1 MQTQIDRVLS
11 EDVDSGPL
19 SGLAAVICNS
29 KGKRYRGGFGQTC
42 AEGTAL
48 SGDTVSAIASMTKLL
63 KMWPRWGELADG

>member
-11 EDVDSGPL
+11 EDVDSGSL

-29 KGKRYRGGFGQTC
+29 QGKIYRGGFGQTG

-48 SGDTVSAIASMTKLL
+48 FVDTVSAIASMTKLL
-63 KMWPRWGELADG
+63 KNVAQVV